1 MNVHQ
6 PSPSWAQVMPAES
19 RPGEQAS
26 TAKDAVSL
34 RGCAEAAAVLR
45 IPRLSFRKGNKT
57 QGGMYVAKRYFTAFF
72 DIWSTLFLK

>member
-26 TAKDAVSL
+26 TEKDAVSL
-34 RGCAEAAAVLR
+34 RGCAQALRVLR

-57 QGGMYVAKRYFTAFF
+57 QGGMYVRKRFYCILQYMVSQMT
-72 DIWSTLFLK
+72 